1 MSQYVNFFYKL
12 GESITIVV
20 WDLEEDIEYSH
31 FSSREG
37 DIFMDYITGNKSEL
51 GIVCFDKYIVDLDNG
66 IPNPF
71 VSKKKPSNEKYW

>member
-37 DIFMDYITGNKSEL
+37 DTFMDYITGNKSEL
-51 GIVCFDKYIVDLDNG
+51 GIV
-66 IPNPF
+66 
-71 VSKKKPSNEKYW
+71 